1 MWFFI
6 ATSFYM
12 KLKFDSD
19 GKDHLM
25 KLRVHGTLLSP
36 WVRRLVAFIE
46 EKRLDYE
53 IETVVPLGDPDPD
66 FLKISPL
73 GKVPV
78 LEFNGHFLPDS
89 FAACTL
95 LEAEVPDPAL
105 FPKAGWD
112 EAWMLWL
119 CDHLATALFSKVEAP
134 LFIQQFINPTFQ
146 NTAPDAD
153 IVAAAQQ
160 MKPQVFDYLE
170 SQLVSGRPFL
180 LGDQCTLADLT
191 AGSIFVNYFH
201 AGEIIDAARWPNL
214 SDYVIRLHARPSFEQ
229 ILEQERQLVG
239 EASPLFA

>member
-1 MWFFI
+1 
-6 ATSFYM
+6 
-12 KLKFDSD
+12 
-19 GKDHLM
+19 M

-46 EKRLDYE
+46 EKGLDYE
-53 IETVVPLGDPDPD
+53 METVIPLGDPDPD

-78 LEFNGHFLPDS
+78 LEFNGRFLPDS

-119 CDHLATALFSKVEAP
+119 CDYLATALFSKVEAP
-134 LFIQQFINPTFQ
+134 LFIQQFINPAFQ

-201 AGEIIDAARWPNL
+201 AGETIDTARWPNL
-214 SDYVIRLHARPSFEQ
+214 SDYVIRLHARPSFER

-239 EASPLFA
+239 TTSPLFA